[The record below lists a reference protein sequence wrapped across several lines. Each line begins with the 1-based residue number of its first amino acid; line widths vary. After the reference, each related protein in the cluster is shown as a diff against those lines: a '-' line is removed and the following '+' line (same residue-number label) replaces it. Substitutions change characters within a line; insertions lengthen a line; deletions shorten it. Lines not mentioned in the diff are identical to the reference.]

1 MSSSFTNGYV
11 NINHEYKREDSLPSS
26 FGVVPPSIAP
36 KPAYIK
42 GQLPRRFNKIPL
54 KRETSLPPFSFGTT
68 LSQSQSPQT
77 GKDQTN
83 VLKPVVK
90 PNYVRSNSSLSMYEE
105 RKKSRDQH
113 NQQLHKLGY
122 MPALLNSSSRR
133 GSIDNFYGGG
143 GDIESASSTRC
154 STPNRLMG
162 SLSKIPIWTGS
173 QEKLNTLRQN
183 PISPNSSLQKTPTSS
198 RILPPTPNNVA
209 NVSGNRIGGT
219 VKGKRLNSKKWE
231 SCSNLESSTGSA
243 SQEGRFKQMA
253 KGKTNRNL
261 ELNEKSRQLTES
273 LKQLQQNYSSTNI
286 QADLKKRDMIN
297 GNKEDI
303 SLDWSM
309 KQITTPSENDANAIT
324 PIIGN
329 SRSIDSYKHQLEE
342 KDKIIAM
349 LRQSIEDGNNGM
361 TLMQSQSL
369 MSRSIDHIS
378 STPLTHDMDGVADK
392 TFNVSTGL
400 SITENDDAPMLPEV
414 LEMKKSFKE
423 RESKL
428 ISELQDAKDQA
439 ELLEF
444 RVLELEEEQE
454 KQKLQ
459 KHENTSED
467 IKKGTKDV
475 TLDAMNDKKYSDT
488 VSVSGDSGCN
498 LSTSTEPADLTELY
512 QDFRV
517 S

>member
-1 MSSSFTNGYV
+1 MDDCKMTNCETSDSHTFEDNHMKEEPEPVVQGILKDAMSNIAFDSPNLLQSECYAGDDMSTTDSCMSLPASTILLTAKPFKSRIPIRRGGATTPSDYDRMSNHSGRSTPTFRNSLDPMSSSFTNGYV

-198 RILPPTPNNVA
+198 RILPPTPNKVA
-209 NVSGNRIGGT
+209 TNVSGNRIGGT

-231 SCSNLESSTGSA
+231 SCSNLEV
-243 SQEGRFKQMA
+243 
-253 KGKTNRNL
+253 RNYL
-261 ELNEKSRQLTES
+261 DI
-273 LKQLQQNYSSTNI
+273 NI
-286 QADLKKRDMIN
+286 
-297 GNKEDI
+297 
-303 SLDWSM
+303 
-309 KQITTPSENDANAIT
+309 
-324 PIIGN
+324 IIW
-329 SRSIDSYKHQLEE
+329 IWK
-342 KDKIIAM
+342 
-349 LRQSIEDGNNGM
+349 
-361 TLMQSQSL
+361 
-369 MSRSIDHIS
+369 
-378 STPLTHDMDGVADK
+378 
-392 TFNVSTGL
+392 
-400 SITENDDAPMLPEV
+400 
-414 LEMKKSFKE
+414 
-423 RESKL
+423 
-428 ISELQDAKDQA
+428 
-439 ELLEF
+439 
-444 RVLELEEEQE
+444 
-454 KQKLQ
+454 
-459 KHENTSED
+459 
-467 IKKGTKDV
+467 
-475 TLDAMNDKKYSDT
+475 
-488 VSVSGDSGCN
+488 
-498 LSTSTEPADLTELY
+498 
-512 QDFRV
+512 
-517 S
+517 